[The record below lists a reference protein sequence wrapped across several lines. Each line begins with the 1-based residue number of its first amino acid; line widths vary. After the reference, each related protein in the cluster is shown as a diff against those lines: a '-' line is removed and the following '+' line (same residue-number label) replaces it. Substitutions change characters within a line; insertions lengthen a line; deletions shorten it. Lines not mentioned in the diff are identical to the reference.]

1 MGRQNGRITNKDK
14 KTAIVKK
21 SKNVNK
27 KVSNNNKGEFFSPL

>member
-14 KTAIVKK
+14 KIAIIKK

-27 KVSNNNKGEFFSPL
+27 KVSKKKIKKHF